1 MVRNVVRSKDFN
13 KVLDK
18 LFAKNKVL
26 EKDFKEFKEI
36 LAKNPEIGDLVPGTG
51 GIRKTRLKSAT
62 KGKRGG
68 FRVCYFDDPLRD
80 SLLLI
85 LLYPKNDQEN
95 LSSDEIK
102 ELKKL
107 TSILKSR

>member
-1 MVRNVVRSKDFN
+1 MVRNVVRSKDFS
-13 KVLDK
+13 KVLIK
-18 LFAKNKVL
+18 LIAQNKVL
-26 EKDFKEFKEI
+26 EKDFEDFKKT
-36 LAKNPEIGDLVPGTG
+36 LAENPELGEIVKGTG
-51 GIRKTRLKSAT
+51 GVRKTRLKSAT

-68 FRVCYFDDPLRD
+68 FRVCYYDDPLRD

-95 LSSDEIK
+95 LSPDEIK

-107 TSILKSR
+107 TAILKKR